1 MVVDAHEIA
10 LRLTR
15 LDMLVH
21 TELETGA
28 GTACDFG
35 SMRLGIQ
42 VHISSCQKQT
52 YAMFKQ

>member
-1 MVVDAHEIA
+1 MIIKYLDRQGMVVDAHEIA

-28 GTACDFG
+28 GLLVTLEA
-35 SMRLGIQ
+35 
-42 VHISSCQKQT
+42 
-52 YAMFKQ
+52 